1 MAEMQSSEGGN
12 KKHSGKVKGK
22 KMSTRVDLTPMVDL
36 GFLLITFFMLT
47 TTLNKPSAMELNVP
61 VKEKI
66 DDPNPPVI
74 KETKVVTLLLDKND
88 KIYWYI
94 GLSEAKLDSTDYSPE
109 GVRKLLIEQRDRVAN
124 APEYAQDS
132 SREVIVLLKPS
143 NKSRYKNMVDILDEI
158 HIANVQRYALLGIS
172 KAEEDYIKNPN
183 AKLNDL
189 MLKYAK

>member
-1 MAEMQSSEGGN
+1 MAEISSEGGN

-61 VKEKI
+61 VKEKETV
-66 DDPNPPVI
+66 DPPPM
-74 KETKVVTLLLDKND
+74 KEGKVLTLLLDKND
-88 KIYWYI
+88 KIYWYV

-109 GVRKLLIEQRDRVAN
+109 GVRKLLIDQRDRVARD
-124 APEYAQDS
+124 YAQDS
-132 SREVIVLLKPS
+132 LRDVVVLLKPS

-158 HIANVQRYALLGIS
+158 HITEIKRYALLGIS
-172 KAEEDYIKNPN
+172 KAEEDYIKQPN

-189 MLKYAK
+189 MLKYAN

>member
-61 VKEKI
+61 VKE
-66 DDPNPPVI
+66 DRPEVEPPPI
-74 KETKVVTLLLDKND
+74 KEGKVLTLLLDKSD
-88 KIYWYI
+88 KIYWYV

-109 GVRKLLIEQRDRVAN
+109 GVRKLLIDQRDRVMRD
-124 APEYAQDS
+124 YAQDS
-132 SREVIVLLKPS
+132 LKDVVVLLKPS

-158 HIANVQRYALLGIS
+158 HITDIKRYALLNMS
-172 KAEEDYIKNPN
+172 KAEEEYIKEPN

-189 MLKYAK
+189 MLKYAQ

>member
-61 VKEKI
+61 VKDDEKKTKE
-66 DDPNPPVI
+66 PEV
-74 KETKVVTLLLDKND
+74 KETKVLTLLLDKND
-88 KIYWYI
+88 KIYWYV

-109 GVRKLLIEQRDRVAN
+109 GVRKLLIDQRNRVAT

-158 HIANVQRYALLGIS
+158 HIADVKRYALLGIS
-172 KAEEDYIKNPN
+172 KAEEDYIKQPN